1 MHFSSL
7 VTSTTTASAAAL
19 AAIVFL
25 STAQAQEPPFNL
37 YDRPP
42 PQAGQMVN
50 VMYST
55 SRHLEIG
62 SEDVAFN
69 TCFTSIHTPN
79 DYAYISFEPKNAT
92 INFYSDPTCKE
103 FVFGLNGFYGRNPG
117 PARSYRW
124 VGWTED
130 AIGFLMDKEPIQG
143 QGIAAPGAE
152 VPPNGHNP
160 GVGGGG
166 TGGEVGGDGAGK
178 NPNHPVPDNTHK
190 GGDNNDSPTSS
201 ISSTFFGGVFGTLIV
216 MSIGGVAFWK
226 TVGKKMVEDTKGK
239 GVLPY
244 DRVENPSA
252 DRDGD
257 ILLRTKNRM
266 DHFELTNDDEDED
279 EDEDRENDGE
289 DSKAIK
295 ANESEHHLLQ
305 QQQER
310 RKGRKDSYQ
319 DDEDEAHP
327 V

>member
-1 MHFSSL
+1 M
-7 VTSTTTASAAAL
+7 
-19 AAIVFL
+19 
-25 STAQAQEPPFNL
+25 
-37 YDRPP
+37 
-42 PQAGQMVN
+42 
-50 VMYST
+50 
-55 SRHLEIG
+55 
-62 SEDVAFN
+62 
-69 TCFTSIHTPN
+69 
-79 DYAYISFEPKNAT
+79 
-92 INFYSDPTCKE
+92 
-103 FVFGLNGFYGRNPG
+103 FGLNGFYGRHPG

-130 AIGFLMDKEPIQG
+130 AIGFLVDKEPIQG
-143 QGIAAPGAE
+143 QGVAAPGAA

-160 GVGGGG
+160 GAGGGG
-166 TGGEVGGDGAGK
+166 TGGGGGGDGAGK
-178 NPNHPVPDNTHK
+178 TPNHPAPVPDNTHK
-190 GGDNNDSPTSS
+190 DGDSNDSPASS

-216 MSIGGVAFWK
+216 MSIGGVVFWK

-239 GVLPY
+239 SVLPY
-244 DRVENPSA
+244 GRVENPSA

-279 EDEDRENDGE
+279 DEDRENNGE

-310 RKGRKDSYQ
+310 RTGRKDRYQ